1 MKVGLI
7 IQQLFSLYEKRAL
20 KIQTDGYEETVH
32 RRGNRDYI
40 YVAIYYL
47 MGNSSIHEP
56 CMLGRGAGIK
66 CVYNITFLLILA
78 K

>member
-1 MKVGLI
+1 VKVGLI
-7 IQQLFSLYEKRAL
+7 IQQLFSLYEKRVL
-20 KIQTDGYEETVH
+20 KIQTVH